1 MYTLLQEDR
10 GSKNGSAPE
19 QLMVD
24 TPLSG
29 MATIP
34 ILQGKASL
42 NPMTYKIVTCFDEKK
57 LKKNGFKL
65 LNEFKENWQPNIE
78 FHCYY
83 YNLDISNYSLPEAK
97 NIHYHK
103 LEDIDEYNTF
113 VEENSTHDGTEDGV
127 VQYTELLD
135 ALSAGPEVFAITE
148 CGFKNQGCWLLWVDP
163 MCATVKDI
171 RASTLDYY
179 FPDPTY
185 SVDFIYTPE
194 TSYLM
199 AFNLSRQTPVDIMG
213 DWRGSYMSG
222 EFTNYREWSS
232 AFILSRL
239 VTIYTAHG
247 MTVHEFVGMENLII
261 NINDKSSINVR
272 DSSGKRVIDLSDTE
286 TTPDIL
292 PGRYRQLADTIR
304 FYKPTVLLETGTWNG
319 GRAIEMALAAF
330 DNSDTVHYIG
340 YDLFEDAT
348 TATDKEEFNAKPH
361 NTKKAVE
368 NRFDEFS
375 AHMKKEK
382 GKEFTYELH
391 RGNVRETLKSIYI
404 DEVDFALIGSGN
416 SIETVKHEYSILKNV
431 PVVMG
436 DHFFTKDNKD
446 RTPEDKY
453 QGMKNV
459 FDSIAT
465 KKINEEKTTEDGWT
479 SFDEKA
485 TVRKY
490 VLPSDDRVLDGGRTH
505 LVVFL
510 HDEKLDDIPA
520 ELKQVP
526 IVVHPRDSVPK
537 EYIRNNIKTNLKHIN
552 KDKWVQKH
560 PAHRGRAVLVS
571 AGPYLD
577 YSKLK
582 KFITSNPDCKVLTV
596 KHALPGLIKNNINPW
611 GCIVLDPRPITGKST
626 HNITRKDLFKNFDP
640 SMNFF
645 VASMTDPSVT
655 EHLIER
661 DATIWGWHAFTD
673 SLREEEEQGKV
684 IEKQQV
690 KLSEELG
697 IPQGATLITGGTCA
711 AMRGIGM
718 LHTMGF
724 RDIHLF
730 GFDCCRDEPSKKE
743 KTETTGDLEG
753 GETPKPKYIQVNVKD
768 QTYWTTG
775 ELLAMAQ
782 DCEKVF
788 NDPGLEGVLCFH
800 GKNTMVADLWDIKES
815 QETRPQFKGY
825 YND

>member
-1 MYTLLQEDR
+1 
-10 GSKNGSAPE
+10 
-19 QLMVD
+19 
-24 TPLSG
+24 

-83 YNLDISNYSLPEAK
+83 YNLDISNYSLPEAD

-560 PAHRGRAVLVS
+560 PAHKGRAVLVS

-582 KFITSNPDCKVLTV
+582 KFIKSNPDCKVLTV

-661 DATIWGWHAFTD
+661 DAAIWGWHAFTD

>member
-1 MYTLLQEDR
+1 L
-10 GSKNGSAPE
+10 PE
-19 QLMVD
+19 KE
-24 TPLSG
+24 LS
-29 MATIP
+29 
-34 ILQGKASL
+34 

-97 NIHYHK
+97 NIHYHN
-103 LEDIDEYNTF
+103 LEDIEEYNTF
-113 VEENSTHDGTEDGV
+113 VEENQDHDGTENGV

-135 ALSAGPEVFAITE
+135 ALSSGPEVFAITE
-148 CGFKNQGCWLLWVDP
+148 CGFNNQGCWLLWLDP

-179 FPDPTY
+179 FPDPKY

-194 TSYLM
+194 TSHLM
-199 AFNLSRQTPVDIMG
+199 AFNLSSQTAVDIMG

-222 EFTNYREWSS
+222 EFTNYREWTA

-247 MTVHEFVGMENLII
+247 MTVHEFVSMENLVV
-261 NINDKSSINVR
+261 NINDKSSVNVR
-272 DSSGKRVIDLSDTE
+272 DGSGKRVIELSETE

-292 PGRYRQLADTIR
+292 PGRYKQLADTIR
-304 FYKPTVLLETGTWNG
+304 FYKPNTILETGTWNG

-330 DNSDTVHYIG
+330 DRTDTVHYIG

-348 TATDKEEFNAKPH
+348 VETDKEEFNAKPH
-361 NTKKAVE
+361 NTRKAVE
-368 NRFDEFS
+368 KRLDEF
-375 AHMKKEK
+375 AEHMKKEK
-382 GKEFTYELH
+382 GKEFTYELYK
-391 RGNVRETLKSIYI
+391 GNVRDTLRPIYI
-404 DEVDFALIGSGN
+404 EEVDFALMGSGN
-416 SIETVKHEYSILKNV
+416 SIETVRHEYNILKNV

-436 DHFFTKDNKD
+436 DHFFTKDDDDKL
-446 RTPEDKY
+446 PEEKY
-453 QGMKNV
+453 QGMKNL

-479 SFDEKA
+479 SFDEKSV
-485 TVRKY
+485 VRKH
-490 VLPSDDRVLDGGRTH
+490 VLPSDDRVVDGGRTH

-510 HDEKLDDIPA
+510 HDEKLEDIPA

-537 EYIRNNIKTNLKHIN
+537 EYIRNNIKTNLKHIDE
-552 KDKWVQKH
+552 KRWVQKH
-560 PAHRGRAVLVS
+560 PAHRDRAAIVS

-577 YSKLK
+577 YAKLEE
-582 KFITSNPDCKVLTV
+582 FIAFNPDCKVLAV
-596 KHALPGLIKNNINPW
+596 KHALPGLMENNIIPW

-626 HNITRKDLFKNFDP
+626 HNITRKDLFKDFDP
-640 SMNFF
+640 DMKFF

-661 DATIWGWHAFTD
+661 NAKIWGWHAFTD
-673 SLREEEEQGKV
+673 SLREEDEQGKA
-684 IEKQQV
+684 IENQQV
-690 KLSEELG
+690 KLSNELG

-730 GFDCCRDEPSKKE
+730 GFDCCRDEPSDEE
-743 KTETTGDLEG
+743 KTETTGDTEG
-753 GETPKPKYIQVNVKD
+753 GETPKPKYIQVNVKEK
-768 QTYWTTG
+768 TYWTTG

-788 NDPGLEGVLCFH
+788 NDPGLEGVLCYH
-800 GKNTMVADLWDIKES
+800 GKDTMVADLWDIKVA

-825 YND
+825 YDD

>member
-1 MYTLLQEDR
+1 
-10 GSKNGSAPE
+10 
-19 QLMVD
+19 
-24 TPLSG
+24 
-29 MATIP
+29 
-34 ILQGKASL
+34 
-42 NPMTYKIVTCFDEKK
+42 MTYKIVTCFDEKK

-103 LEDIDEYNTF
+103 LEDIEEYNSF
-113 VEENSTHDGTEDGV
+113 VEENQDHDGTENGV

-135 ALSAGPEVFAITE
+135 ALSSGPEVFAITE
-148 CGFKNQGCWLLWVDP
+148 CGFNNQGCWLLWLDP

-171 RASTLDYY
+171 RSSTLDYY
-179 FPDPTY
+179 FPDPKY

-194 TSYLM
+194 TSHLM
-199 AFNLSRQTPVDIMG
+199 AFNLSSQTAVDIMG

-222 EFTNYREWSS
+222 EFTNYREWTA

-247 MTVHEFVGMENLII
+247 MTVHEFVNMENLVV
-261 NINDKSSINVR
+261 NINDKSSVNVR
-272 DSSGKRVIDLSDTE
+272 DGSGKRVIELSDTE

-292 PGRYRQLADTIR
+292 PGRYKQLADTIR
-304 FYKPTVLLETGTWNG
+304 FYKPNTILETGTWNG

-330 DNSDTVHYIG
+330 DKTDTVHYIG

-348 TATDKEEFNAKPH
+348 VETDKEEFNAKPH
-361 NTKKAVE
+361 NTRKAVE
-368 NRFDEFS
+368 KRFDEF
-375 AHMKKEK
+375 AEHMSKEK
-382 GKEFTYELH
+382 DKQFTYELYK
-391 RGNVRETLKSIYI
+391 GNVRDTLRPIYI
-404 DEVDFALIGSGN
+404 EEVDFALIGSGN
-416 SIETVKHEYSILKNV
+416 SIETVQHEYNILKNV

-436 DHFFTKDNKD
+436 DHFFTKDDDDKIPD
-446 RTPEDKY
+446 EKY
-453 QGMKNV
+453 QGMKNL

-465 KKINEEKTTEDGWT
+465 KKVNEEKTTEDGWT
-479 SFDEKA
+479 SFDEKSV
-485 TVRKY
+485 VRKH
-490 VLPSDDRVLDGGRTH
+490 VLPSDDRVVDGGRTH

-510 HDEKLDDIPA
+510 HDEKIEDIPA

-537 EYIRNNIKTNLKHIN
+537 EYIRNNIKTNLKHIDE
-552 KDKWVQKH
+552 KRWVQKH
-560 PAHRGRAVLVS
+560 PAHRGRAVIVS

-577 YSKLK
+577 YAKLEE
-582 KFITSNPDCKVLTV
+582 FIAFNPDCKVLAV
-596 KHALPGLIKNNINPW
+596 KHALPGLMENNIIPW

-626 HNITRKDLFKNFDP
+626 HNITRKDLFKDFDP
-640 SMNFF
+640 DMKFF

-661 DATIWGWHAFTD
+661 DAKIWGWHAFTD
-673 SLREEEEQGKV
+673 SLREEDEQGKA
-684 IEKQQV
+684 IENQQV
-690 KLSEELG
+690 KLSNELG

-730 GFDCCRDEPSKKE
+730 GFDCCRDEPTDEE
-743 KTETTGDLEG
+743 KTETTGDTEG
-753 GETPKPKYIQVNVKD
+753 GEVPKPKYIQVNVKES
-768 QTYWTTG
+768 TYWTTG

-788 NDPGLEGVLCFH
+788 NDPGLEGVLSYH
-800 GKNTMVADLWDIKES
+800 GKDTMVADLWDIKVS
-815 QETRPQFKGY
+815 QEKRPQFERY
-825 YND
+825 YDD

>member
-83 YNLDISNYSLPEAK
+83 YNLDISNYSLPEAD

-148 CGFKNQGCWLLWVDP
+148 CGFKNQGCRLLWVDP

-582 KFITSNPDCKVLTV
+582 KFIKSNPDCKVLTV

>member
-1 MYTLLQEDR
+1 
-10 GSKNGSAPE
+10 
-19 QLMVD
+19 
-24 TPLSG
+24 
-29 MATIP
+29 
-34 ILQGKASL
+34 
-42 NPMTYKIVTCFDEKK
+42 MTYKIVTCFDETK

-83 YNLDISNYSLPEAK
+83 YNLDINNYSLPEAK

-103 LEDIDEYNTF
+103 LEDIEEYNTF
-113 VEENSTHDGTEDGV
+113 VKENQDHNGTEDGV

-135 ALSAGPEVFAITE
+135 ALSAGPDVFAITE
-148 CGFKNQGCWLLWVDP
+148 CGFNHADSWLVWVDP

-171 RASTLDYY
+171 RSSTLDHY
-179 FPDPTY
+179 FPNLAHN
-185 SVDFIYTPE
+185 VDFIYTPE
-194 TSYLM
+194 TSYIM
-199 AFNLSRQTPVDIMG
+199 AFNLQRQTAVDIMG

-222 EFTNYREWSS
+222 EFTNYREWTA

-247 MTVHEFVGMENLII
+247 MNIHEFTGIENLVI

-272 DSSGKRVIDLSDTE
+272 DSSGKRVIELSDTE

-292 PGRYRQLADTIR
+292 PGRYKQLADTIR
-304 FYKPTVLLETGTWNG
+304 FYKPNTILETGTWNG

-330 DNSDTVHYIG
+330 DKTDAVHYIG

-348 TATDKEEFNAKPH
+348 VETDKEEFNAKPH
-361 NTKKAVE
+361 NTKSAVVKRL
-368 NRFDEFS
+368 NEFS
-375 AHMKKEK
+375 QHMKKEK
-382 GKEFTYELH
+382 SKEFTYELH
-391 RGNVRETLKSIYI
+391 KGNVRNTLKSIYI

-416 SIETVKHEYSILKNV
+416 SIETVQHEYNILKNV

-436 DHFFTKDNKD
+436 DHFFTKDDDDKIPD
-446 RTPEDKY
+446 EKY
-453 QGMKNV
+453 QGMKNL

-479 SFDEKA
+479 SFDEKSV
-485 TVRKY
+485 VRKH

-510 HDEKLDDIPA
+510 HDEKLEDIPA

-537 EYIRNNIKTNLKHIN
+537 EYIRNNIKTNLKHIDE
-552 KDKWVQKH
+552 KRWVQKH
-560 PAHRGRAVLVS
+560 PAHKDTAAIIS
-571 AGPYLD
+571 AGPYLNYED
-577 YSKLK
+577 LK
-582 KFITSNPDCKVLTV
+582 YFIFNNPKTKILTV
-596 KHALPGLIKNNINPW
+596 KHALPGLIKNGIKPW

-626 HNITRKDLFKNFDP
+626 HNITRKDLFKDFDP
-640 SMNFF
+640 DMKFF

-655 EHLIER
+655 EHLMER
-661 DATIWGWHAFTD
+661 DAKIWGWHAFTD
-673 SLREEEEQGKV
+673 SLREEDEQGKA
-684 IEKQQV
+684 IENQQV
-690 KLSEELG
+690 KLSNELG

-730 GFDCCRDEPSKKE
+730 GFDCCRDEPTDEE
-743 KTETTGDLEG
+743 KTETTGDTEG
-753 GETPKPKYIQVNVKD
+753 GEVPKPKYIQVNVKEK
-768 QTYWTTG
+768 TYWTTG

-788 NDPGLEGVLCFH
+788 NDPGLEGVLCYH
-800 GKNTMVADLWDIKES
+800 GENTMVADLWDIKVA

-825 YND
+825 YDD

>member
-1 MYTLLQEDR
+1 LPEKELL
-10 GSKNGSAPE
+10 N
-19 QLMVD
+19 L
-24 TPLSG
+24 
-29 MATIP
+29 
-34 ILQGKASL
+34 
-42 NPMTYKIVTCFDEKK
+42 MTYKIVTCFDEKK

-83 YNLDISNYSLPEAK
+83 YNLDISNYSLPKAA
-97 NIHYHK
+97 NIKYHN
-103 LEDIDEYNTF
+103 LENIPEYTKF
-113 VEENSTHDGTEDGV
+113 VEENSTHDGTEDGA

-135 ALSAGPEVFAITE
+135 ALSAAPEVFAITE
-148 CGFKNQGCWLLWVDP
+148 CGFNSEGCWLLWVDP

-171 RASTLDYY
+171 RTSTLDHY
-179 FPDPTY
+179 FPHVDY
-185 SVDFIYTPE
+185 KVDFIYTPE

-199 AFNLSRQTPVDIMG
+199 AFNMGRQTTADIMG

-222 EFTNYREWSS
+222 EYTNYREWTS

-247 MTVHEFVGMENLII
+247 MTVHEFTGMENILV
-261 NINDKSSINVR
+261 NLNDKSSINVR
-272 DSSGKRVIDLSDTE
+272 DSSGKRVIELSDTD

-292 PGRYRQLADTIR
+292 PGRYKQLADTIR
-304 FYKPTVLLETGTWNG
+304 FYKPETILETGTWNG

-330 DNSDTVHYIG
+330 DRSDAVHYIG

-368 NRFDEFS
+368 KRFDEF
-375 AHMKKEK
+375 ADHMKKEK

-391 RGNVRETLKSIYI
+391 KGNVRETLKSIYI

-416 SIETVKHEYSILKNV
+416 SIETVKHEYNILKNV
-431 PVVMG
+431 PVVVG
-436 DHFFTKDNKD
+436 DHFFTEDDGK
-446 RTPEDKY
+446 TPEDQY
-453 QGMKNV
+453 QGMKTL
-459 FDSIAT
+459 FDSVPT
-465 KKINEEKTTEDGWT
+465 KKVNEEKTTDDGWT
-479 SFDEKA
+479 TFDEKS

-490 VLPSDDRVLDGGRTH
+490 VLPSDDKVLGGGRTH
-505 LVVFL
+505 LVIFL
-510 HDEKLDDIPA
+510 NDESVEDIPP

-537 EYIRNNIKTNLKHIN
+537 EYIRNNIVTNLTHID
-552 KDKWVQKH
+552 KDKWVTKH
-560 PAHRGRAVLVS
+560 PPHKDKAVIVS
-571 AGPYLD
+571 AGPYID
-577 YSKLK
+577 YAELE
-582 KFITSNPDCKVLTV
+582 KFIQDNPGCKVLSV
-596 KHALPGLIKNNINPW
+596 KHALPGLLKNGIIPW

-626 HNITRKDLFKNFDP
+626 HNIVRKDLFEKTDP
-640 SMNFF
+640 SINFF

-655 EHLIER
+655 EFLKEKNTR
-661 DATIWGWHAFTD
+661 MWGWHAFTD
-673 SLREEEEQGKV
+673 SLREEDEQGKV

-690 KLSEELG
+690 KLNQELG

-730 GFDCCRDEPSKKE
+730 GFDCCRDEPSKEE

-768 QTYWTTG
+768 KTYWTTG

-788 NDPGLEGVLCFH
+788 NDPGLDGVLTFH
-800 GKNTMVADLWDIKES
+800 GQDTMVADLWKIKEE
-815 QETRPQFKGY
+815 QEVRPEFKGY
-825 YND
+825 YDA

>member
-1 MYTLLQEDR
+1 
-10 GSKNGSAPE
+10 
-19 QLMVD
+19 
-24 TPLSG
+24 
-29 MATIP
+29 
-34 ILQGKASL
+34 
-42 NPMTYKIVTCFDEKK
+42 MTYKIVTCFDEKK

-83 YNLDISNYSLPEAK
+83 YNLDISNYSLPEAD

-375 AHMKKEK
+375 AYMKKEK

-788 NDPGLEGVLCFH
+788 NDPGLEGVLCYH
-800 GKNTMVADLWDIKES
+800 GEDTMVADLWDIKVA

-825 YND
+825 YDD

>member
-83 YNLDISNYSLPEAK
+83 YNLDISNYSLPEAD

-582 KFITSNPDCKVLTV
+582 KFIKSNPDCKVLTV

-690 KLSEELG
+690 KLSEDLG